1 MSELDQI
8 LANIEKAN
16 TSREVRRK
24 WNPAH
29 VGSID
34 IRIAA
39 DGSWFHQ
46 GRPFKRLSL
55 VKLFASVLQREGQ
68 DYFLLT
74 PAEKLAIQV
83 DDAPFVAN
91 LVEVIEQNQQSAIVF
106 TTNLD
111 DRIVIDG
118 DHPIRIEIDQQSQTP
133 RPYVHCRDGLEALIS
148 RRAFFELTS
157 LASETIRDGKLYLTV
172 SSLNQ
177 TFDLGCVDLM
187 ETE

>member
-55 VKLFASVLQREGQ
+55 VKLFASVLHREDN

-74 PAEKLAIQV
+74 PAEKLKIQV
-83 DDAPFVAN
+83 DDAPFVAG
-91 LVEVIEQNQQSAIVF
+91 LVDIIKDNQQSAIVF

-111 DRIVIDG
+111 DRIMVD
-118 DHPIRIEIDQQSQTP
+118 DAHRIRVEVDPETQTP
-133 RPYVHCRDGLEALIS
+133 RPYVHCRDGLDALIS
-148 RRAFFELTS
+148 RSAFFDLINLT
-157 LASETIRDGKLYLTV
+157 EEQERDGKLYLTA
-172 SSLNQ
+172 SSLGQ
-177 TFDLGCVDLM
+177 TFDLGCVDFM